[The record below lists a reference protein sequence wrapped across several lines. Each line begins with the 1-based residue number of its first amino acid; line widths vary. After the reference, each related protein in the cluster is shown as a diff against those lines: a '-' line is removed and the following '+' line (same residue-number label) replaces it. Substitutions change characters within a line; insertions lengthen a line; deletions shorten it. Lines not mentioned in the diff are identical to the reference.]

1 MGTQGYAA
9 PEVIENKNYDPKK
22 CDLWAIGVII
32 YKLKFN
38 EIPILK
44 FYGNIVPNKFD
55 NEYLDDLVKKLIV
68 VDQSKRINWEDYF
81 NHAFFKT
88 NNYVSNEKKKILIV
102 SVKSQK
108 IIEIDEF
115 SNVSDIKKKIIE
127 NNISVNFDDFYL
139 VFNGMAL
146 EDNKSID
153 EYGIEELSFI
163 NCIEKFNVG

>member
-9 PEVIENKNYDPKK
+9 PEVIENKNYDPNK

-44 FYGNIVPNKFD
+44 FYGNKVPNKFD

-108 IIEIDEF
+108 IIEIYEF